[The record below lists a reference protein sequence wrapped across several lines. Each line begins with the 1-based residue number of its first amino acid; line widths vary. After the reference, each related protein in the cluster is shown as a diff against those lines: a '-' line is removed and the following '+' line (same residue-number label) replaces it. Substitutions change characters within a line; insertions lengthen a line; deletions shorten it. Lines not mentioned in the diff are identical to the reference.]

1 MRHEKIKSLAHE
13 EELYRRARQL
23 SRKLKIPFTELVMGV
38 SLICK
43 DGTREPVMERHSR
56 SLVRNFYSRHQFH
69 ISGANNASGYAD
81 GGLQSKDIGGV
92 IRELDV
98 MFVQGTMED
107 NAYPKAFAAGA
118 GLATQGIQIGTGS
131 TAESFDDYAIETLIE
146 HGLTAG
152 KMGYL
157 TTAHTSGWNAGGNYY
172 YKNYERVMD
181 NDSGG
186 TINVTES
193 TIVWRSTQNQS
204 YLISRDLFSAV
215 AILHNEGIAIFYEFR
230 TTYP

>member
-13 EELYRRARQL
+13 EELYKRANEL

-43 DGTREPVMERHSR
+43 DGTRKPVMERHSR

-69 ISGANNASGYAD
+69 ISGANNSSGYTD
-81 GGLQSKDIGGV
+81 GGLQAKDVDGV

-98 MFVQGTMED
+98 MFCQKSME
-107 NAYPKAFAAGA
+107 NNPYPHAFAAGA
-118 GLATQGIQIGTGS
+118 GVATQGIQIGTGN
-131 TAESFDDYAIETLIE
+131 TAESFDDFKIETLIE
-146 HGLTAG
+146 HGLTSG

-157 TTAHTSGWNAGGNYY
+157 TTAHTFGWHAGGNYY
-172 YKNYERVMD
+172 CKNFERVMD

-193 TIVWRSTQNQS
+193 TIVWRSSQS
-204 YLISRDLFSAV
+204 RNFLMSRDVFSAV